1 MIYNNKK
8 DWKKTLV
15 FNDQTIEEVLKS
27 LKSSGLQIVLVI
39 NKSKKLVGTITDGDL
54 REFILKKFDLNI
66 KAKLLM
72 NKKPVYAK
80 KNFEMSK
87 ILDLMKK
94 KQIYQVPIVDS
105 NQKVIGLEILQNL
118 INDNQKRNEN
128 FIFMAGGKG
137 LRLRPITKKIPKPMI
152 KVYGKPILEHLIIN
166 VKKQG
171 FTNIYIS
178 THYLQKKI
186 KDYFKDGKKL
196 KLNIKYLNEKKPLG
210 TGGVL
215 SKINKKEISENF
227 VVSNSD
233 IISNINFV
241 EAISYHKKNKA
252 DITLLTKNF
261 LTRHK
266 FSIIDN
272 NGKILKKIDEKP
284 TTFVNYGIGVY
295 IFNKK
300 ILKYVGRDK
309 YINMIE
315 FIKKFQNNKNL
326 RVLTYPINE
335 DWKDIGSPLDLQLL
349 NQ

>member
-1 MIYNNKK
+1 MIYNKKK
-8 DWKKTLV
+8 DWRKTLV
-15 FNDQTIEEVLKS
+15 FKDQNIEDVLTS
-27 LKSSGLQIVLVI
+27 LTSSGLQIVLVV
-39 NKSKKLVGTITDGDL
+39 NKSRKLVGTITDGDL
-54 REFILKKFDLNI
+54 RKFILKKFDLKI

-72 NKKPVYAK
+72 NKKPVFAK
-80 KNFEMSK
+80 KSLERSK

-94 KQIYQVPIVDS
+94 KQIYQVPIVNS
-105 NQKVIGLEILQNL
+105 AQKVIGLEILQNL
-118 INDNQKRNEN
+118 INDNQERNEN

-152 KVYGKPILEHLIIN
+152 QVYGKPILEHLIIN
-166 VKKQG
+166 VKNQG
-171 FTNIYIS
+171 FKNIYIS

-186 KDYFKDGKKL
+186 KDYFKDGKKF

-233 IISNINFV
+233 IISNINFI

-261 LTRHK
+261 LTKHK

-272 NGKILKKIDEKP
+272 DEKILKNIDEKP

-300 ILKYVGRDK
+300 ILKYSGKNK
-309 YINMIE
+309 YINIIE
-315 FIKKFQNNKNL
+315 FIKKFQNNKNF

-335 DWKDIGSPLDLQLL
+335 EWRDIGNPLDLQLL
-349 NQ
+349 KQ